1 VVKRAAIDD
10 ENEGMTSTSHGMR
23 PVRKVVIPAAGL
35 GTRFLP
41 ATKAQP
47 KEMLP
52 LIDRP
57 AIQYVVDEAVQAGL
71 RDLLIITGRS
81 KRAIEDHF
89 DRSPEL
95 EQALAQSGKHADL
108 QEILHI
114 AELANIHYVRQ
125 PEAKGL
131 GNAVS
136 YARHHVGDDP
146 FVVMLGDD
154 IMVDH
159 TVLGKMVEAHQK
171 YNCSVIA
178 VKRFPASQIS
188 SYGCID
194 PGAFREDGLVELR
207 GIVEKPSPEEAPS
220 DLAVMGRYLFTP
232 RIFDMIDKTP
242 PGRGGEI
249 QLTDAIGLL
258 LAEEPVLGVVFEDGR
273 YDIGSKQD
281 FLRATVE
288 FALRRPDLGAD
299 FREYLRETVAGW
311 Q

>member
-1 VVKRAAIDD
+1 MSAALR
-10 ENEGMTSTSHGMR
+10 H
-23 PVRKVVIPAAGL
+23 VRKAVIPAAGL

-57 AIQYVVDEAVQAGL
+57 AIQYVVDEAVRTGL
-71 RDLLIITGRS
+71 RDVLIITGRS

-95 EQALAQSGKHADL
+95 EQALANSGKLAEL
-108 QEILHI
+108 QELLHI
-114 AELANIHYVRQ
+114 AELADIHYVRQ
-125 PEAKGL
+125 PEARGL
-131 GNAVS
+131 GHAVGF
-136 YARHHVGDDP
+136 ARHHVGNEP

-154 IMVDH
+154 IMVDNA
-159 TVLGKMVEAHQK
+159 VLERMVSAHQEHSA
-171 YNCSVIA
+171 SVIA
-178 VKRFPASQIS
+178 LKRFPAHQIS
-188 SYGCID
+188 SYGCVD
-194 PGAFREDGLVELR
+194 PGAVRADGLVELR
-207 GIVEKPSPEEAPS
+207 GIVEKPAPEDAPS

-232 RIFDMIDKTP
+232 RIFDMIEKTP

-258 LAEEPVLGVVFEDGR
+258 MAEEPVYGVVFEEGR
-273 YDIGSKQD
+273 YDIGNKLD

-288 FALRRPDLGAD
+288 LALTRPDLGAD
-299 FREYLRETVAGW
+299 FRAYLRELTATW
-311 Q
+311 

>member
-1 VVKRAAIDD
+1 
-10 ENEGMTSTSHGMR
+10 
-23 PVRKVVIPAAGL
+23 
-35 GTRFLP
+35 
-41 ATKAQP
+41 
-47 KEMLP
+47 
-52 LIDRP
+52 
-57 AIQYVVDEAVQAGL
+57 VVDEAVQAGL

-108 QEILHI
+108 QELLHI
-114 AELANIHYVRQ
+114 AELAHIHYVRQ

-136 YARHHVGDDP
+136 YARHHVGDEP

-159 TVLGKMVEAHQK
+159 TVLTRMVEAYEK
-171 YNCSVIA
+171 YHCSVIA
-178 VKRFPASQIS
+178 VKRFPANQIS

-194 PGAFREDGLVELR
+194 PGAFREDGLIELQ
-207 GIVEKPSPEEAPS
+207 GIVEKPRPEDAPS

-258 LAEEPVLGVVFEDGR
+258 LAEEPVLGVVFEEGR

-299 FREYLRETVAGW
+299 FKEYLREIVASW
-311 Q
+311 K